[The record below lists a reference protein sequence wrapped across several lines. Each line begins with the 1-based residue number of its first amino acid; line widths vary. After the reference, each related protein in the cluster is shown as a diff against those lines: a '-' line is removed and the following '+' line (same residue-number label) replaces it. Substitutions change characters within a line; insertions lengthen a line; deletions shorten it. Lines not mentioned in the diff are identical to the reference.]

1 MQAPYRKSRP
11 VKSRNTPSATSSPAS
26 EAGLSPCFSPVGRT
40 TCPSGRVPAPASPS
54 APPAK
59 VVDTLT
65 SAICGLSSSSSS
77 PSAAL
82 QSSLASRLQAAL
94 DVNGSPEYELTWKA
108 WDMLSG
114 PPICALRASARRTSG
129 NGCTGW
135 PTPMYLDHRMASTPR
150 KDLGQKQ
157 LPNVAALAGW
167 PTPTSTDFKG
177 GYEGG
182 RIRNWKLST
191 DRLDVAAQLAGWNT
205 PRATDGSHGGPNQA
219 GGALPADAALAGWP
233 TPTKGNADGS
243 QMAKEASATG
253 KRPDGTKAT
262 VSLNQVANLAGWAT
276 PQASDNVEGKRTA
289 TDTPQK
295 CLGRDVNTFLAGTE
309 NRGALNPAHSRWLMG
324 FPPEWCD
331 CAVTAMQS
339 FPKSRRRSSK
349 PS

>member
-135 PTPMYLDHRMASTPR
+135 PTPMYLDHWMASTPR

-191 DRLDVAAQLAGWNT
+191 DRLDVAAQLAGWQTPTCPTNT
-205 PRATDGSHGGPNQA
+205 SGHQAGNNRYVTSVMRLAGGPA
-219 GGALPADAALAGWP
+219 RLIASGEMLIGSSAAMESG
-233 TPTKGNADGS
+233 
-243 QMAKEASATG
+243 
-253 KRPDGTKAT
+253 
-262 VSLNQVANLAGWAT
+262 
-276 PQASDNVEGKRTA
+276 
-289 TDTPQK
+289 
-295 CLGRDVNTFLAGTE
+295 
-309 NRGALNPAHSRWLMG
+309 GALNPAHSRWLMG

>member
-59 VVDTLT
+59 VAGTPT
-65 SAICGLSSSSSS
+65 SVTCGPSSAVSS
-77 PSAAL
+77 PSSAL
-82 QSSLASRLQAAL
+82 QLSLASRLRAAW
-94 DVNGSPEYELTWKA
+94 VATGSPEYELTWKR

-114 PPICALRASARRTSG
+114 PAICALRASARRTFDSDSTG
-129 NGCTGW
+129 EPRGW
-135 PTPMYLDHRMASTPR
+135 PTPR
-150 KDLGQKQ
+150 
-157 LPNVAALAGW
+157 
-167 PTPTSTDFKG
+167 STDFKG